1 MSFPRRHFVKPK
13 AADQMSKEMLN
24 REIQNMQQNLD
35 LTIAQ
40 LEATFKDI
48 IKTDSRRNRPNI
60 RHAATD
66 IYNESN
72 NPHISHDMSTL
83 HIRMVI

>member
-1 MSFPRRHFVKPK
+1 MSFPRRHYVQPK
-13 AADQMSKEMLN
+13 AADQMSKEMVN

-35 LTIAQ
+35 VTIAQ

-48 IKTDSRRNRPNI
+48 IKTDSRICQTYVTPQRTYI
-60 RHAATD
+60 TSQIILTFHM
-66 IYNESN
+66 IC
-72 NPHISHDMSTL
+72 PHL